1 MRDAAAPPRSR
12 PLAAVRRRKTR
23 TFSRIAVIGYHERTD
38 IDVRLPPA
46 LTGIHLQFL
55 ALDSSQFAASASR

>member
-1 MRDAAAPPRSR
+1 MRDAAALPRSR
-12 PLAAVRRRKTR
+12 PRAAVRRRKTR
-23 TFSRIAVIGYHERTD
+23 AVRRIAVIGFHERMD